1 MTGLPWWFSKTLPSN
16 AQGTGLIPDQGAKI
30 PHALWPKKLKNKTE
44 IKKKNRHN
52 IENSIK
58 TLKMVHTKKIFKK
71 RGGEELL
78 SWWSRC

>member
-44 IKKKNRHN
+44 IKKKTDT
-52 IENSIK
+52 I
-58 TLKMVHTKKIFKK
+58 
-71 RGGEELL
+71 
-78 SWWSRC
+78 